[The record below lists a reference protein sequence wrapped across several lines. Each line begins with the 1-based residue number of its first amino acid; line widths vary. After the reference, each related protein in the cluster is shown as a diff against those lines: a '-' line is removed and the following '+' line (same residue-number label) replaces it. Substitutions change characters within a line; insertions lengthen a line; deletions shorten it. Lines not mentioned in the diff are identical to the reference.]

1 MITAARLLSSIVVC
15 LTRGAAV
22 DDSDGFSNNLPRY
35 TDLGPLLTL
44 SGERVTMQFMSQAM
58 GWADNI
64 ILAMAPIG
72 IITAMVAAIR
82 VSGPSWLKTVIGRA
96 REGRGITEAELMSST
111 SCDVGEL
118 WDGHEIVRVMGEG
131 PIREFIIISPTKDSE
146 RLSPASEDQSIS
158 NTDVDCEQ
166 DMKVMQLTG
175 PDQKYLVDDKSAS
188 RGDDPKN
195 GGGNSDHST
204 IIIRNTTVSSPNLT
218 LNVYNHL
225 NRRELHVVATIGTIL
240 QLSVIIYFWY
250 ITYGSG
256 LRFLKDRAPAAAYAF
271 PCSAGGTLLL
281 VAGMMICSY
290 VVEAST
296 VKTMYRPL
304 EGKEARV
311 VWLQRSGI
319 VNDQAF
325 DAIAIYP
332 SNPLDVVTT
341 SQRRD
346 VQGQGGWLAERISES
361 SQLTRKIIFGFSKI
375 ANTPEEAM
383 AVIGPVLCFGGF
395 ILQTIGFLRMHWS
408 ASVAQLGASLVM
420 ISVRVWVC
428 RRLAGLPTSQ
438 RLLSG
443 FELDWLA
450 LALSNP
456 SKAPW
461 LGEVGNGKSDQNS
474 SQVDIGSNWII
485 SSIQHDADLLELESL
500 SGSAGPRT
508 TTGPAEGTNSAGQKS
523 KAHQTMRIRRELGR
537 LADWHG
543 PASTEAVCLARAIEV
558 VMDTFFD
565 DVREDL
571 DLRWSLPV
579 DKEMVYFR
587 LEKKGAETWKAFADE
602 LEAALSL
609 WLYSLNDIERINRE
623 RRVDNKS
630 DITAKAEDDDSWLRA
645 DEGIDKRSLRVLGPD
660 SQWLRRDLSWWMPNN
675 APRLFELEEDGKDG
689 ENIEGDIVKVTITD
703 IEKKE
708 STRTIEMKKHRM
720 VGVKIGSKKG
730 LVVASHGP
738 LKRLLAQHMFSVFM
752 WAAVK
757 KSKALRNSKETK
769 FGGVEVRPR
778 DTSSPTWQS
787 LSLHNTR
794 FSNFAQD
801 IYNTGIASLDEVFLS
816 IIPPLSYW
824 KELPGLDAI
833 VRLTKQHAR
842 LHAKSGHWEQTTDA
856 YLWLFDM
863 SINTNIVSRATA
875 LLVEHLGAI
884 KAAIKLREGQL
895 FHALDIKH
903 LKDLELRVHKRLEDP
918 ELSSEIRD
926 IRPLVDTL
934 YDMQRDSLRKADKFI
949 EDTNEKLRFTDLHF
963 VAFYSDESEIE
974 DEAKKG
980 DINSEDVL
988 GWRPLHYAV
997 LQVDELPTQVLLQNG
1012 ADVNA
1017 QNIRGLAPLHVACWN
1032 KYSCKS
1038 VHQLL
1043 QYPADINMRDD
1054 DGRAPLHHAAE
1065 SGNWKAARIL
1075 VEAGAD
1081 VNLIDNLGH
1090 TPLFSAAYEGHLKL
1104 TDILW
1109 SEEHKKTRDR
1119 NFRTPL
1125 HLAAMIKPEGK
1136 LGREKREEKELR
1148 KWDSLLS
1155 PDIVIERLL
1164 KERVTGK
1171 QDNAEENL
1179 TLLRSAKKEYDDNVV
1194 KLLFEVEG
1202 GIDLKAK
1209 DDSGETLLFAA
1220 VKRRSQ
1226 AEAQLLLDYGAD
1238 IEAKS
1243 ENDETPLFKAV
1254 RKGYKDQVQ
1263 LLLDRGAHAEA
1274 RNKKGLTPLQL
1285 AEELSGKRAGDEWL
1299 GNQQEDT
1306 IRVLKAPRPP
1316 ASS

>member
-1 MITAARLLSSIVVC
+1 MTTATRLLSSIWVC

-22 DDSDGFSNNLPRY
+22 DDGDGFSTNLLRY
-35 TDLGPLLTL
+35 TDLGPY
-44 SGERVTMQFMSQAM
+44 AM
-58 GWADNI
+58 GWEDNI

-82 VSGPSWLKTVIGRA
+82 VSGPPWLKTVIGRA
-96 REGRGITEAELMSST
+96 REGRGITEVELMSST

-118 WDGHEIVRVMGEG
+118 WNGHEIVRVMGKG
-131 PIREFIIISPTKDSE
+131 PIREFIILSPTKDSE
-146 RLSPASEDQSIS
+146 RLNPASEAQPIS
-158 NTDVDCEQ
+158 NSDVDCEQ
-166 DMKVMQLTG
+166 ETKAMHYPPRSHFLDLIV
-175 PDQKYLVDDKSAS
+175 YSESAS

-240 QLSVIIYFWY
+240 QLSVIVYFWY
-250 ITYGSG
+250 ITYGPG
-256 LRFLKDRAPAAAYAF
+256 LRFLKDRTPAAAYAF

-304 EGKEARV
+304 EGREARV

-325 DAIAIYP
+325 DASAIYP
-332 SNPLDVVTT
+332 SNPLDIVMT

-346 VQGQGGWLAERISES
+346 VQGQGGWLAKRISES

-420 ISVRVWVC
+420 ILVRAWVC
-428 RRLAGLPTSQ
+428 RRLVELPTSQ

-461 LGEVGNGKSDQNS
+461 LGKVGNGNSDQSS
-474 SQVDIGSNWII
+474 SQVDNG
-485 SSIQHDADLLELESL
+485 
-500 SGSAGPRT
+500 AGTRT
-508 TTGPAEGTNSAGQKS
+508 TTGPVEGTNSAGQGS
-523 KAHQTMRIRRELGR
+523 KANQTMRIRRELGR

-565 DVREDL
+565 DIREDL

-579 DKEMVYFR
+579 DKKMVYFR
-587 LEKKGAETWKAFADE
+587 LEKKRGESWKAFADK

-623 RRVDNKS
+623 RQVDNKS

-645 DEGIDKRSLRVLGPD
+645 DEGIDKRSLWVLGPD

-675 APRLFELEEDGKDG
+675 APRLFQLEEDGEDG

-708 STRTIEMKKHRM
+708 STRTIEIEKHRM

-730 LVVASHGP
+730 LVVASYGP

-787 LSLHNTR
+787 LSLNNTR

-863 SINTNIVSRATA
+863 SINTNIVIRATA

-884 KAAIKLREGQL
+884 KAAIELREGQL

-903 LKDLELRVHKRLEDP
+903 LKDLESRVHKRLEDP

-949 EDTNEKLRFTDLHF
+949 EGTNEKLRFTDLHF

-1032 KYSCKS
+1032 KCGCKS

-1109 SEEHKKTRDR
+1109 SEEHKKTRDH

-1136 LGREKREEKELR
+1136 PGREKREEKELP
-1148 KWDSLLS
+1148 KM
-1155 PDIVIERLL
+1155 IVVRHYCL
-1164 KERVTGK
+1164 
-1171 QDNAEENL
+1171 Q
-1179 TLLRSAKKEYDDNVV
+1179 LLREDPKPKHSYC
-1194 KLLFEVEG
+1194 L
-1202 GIDLKAK
+1202 I
-1209 DDSGETLLFAA
+1209 
-1220 VKRRSQ
+1220 R
-1226 AEAQLLLDYGAD
+1226 YGAD

-1243 ENDETPLFKAV
+1243 ENDETPIFKAV
-1254 RKGYKDQVQ
+1254 RRGYKDQVQ
-1263 LLLDRGAHAEA
+1263 LLLDRGANAEA

-1285 AEELSGKRAGDEWL
+1285 AEELSGKRADDEWL
-1299 GNQQEDT
+1299 GKPTGRYNKSVES
-1306 IRVLKAPRPP
+1306 
-1316 ASS
+1316 ASPSCLFLNTLVGNVSPHLDILS